1 MFSHN
6 SICRMF
12 PMKILLSNVIT
23 VTKYKVFWAF
33 FFSKTAFFCKKIAF
47 WALLRECKI
56 VTR

>member
-23 VTKYKVFWAF
+23 VTKYKF
-33 FFSKTAFFCKKIAF
+33 FGPFFLKNRFFLQKNSVLGVAQ
-47 WALLRECKI
+47 E
-56 VTR
+56 V